1 MLTCMNM
8 WITDGLP
15 PRLIFDK
22 TVLIKQLSIV
32 EAHGLMVMRVQKGN
46 IISTEQFTKSCL
58 PASCAMTCSLTL
70 LAYQACCLINLRVR
84 LLFFFVRVWCTGRDC
99 MVYAFRLNDFE
110 NDQNDV
116 IKSKA
121 DIRNNKLECSKG
133 LLLFLLSITSLI
145 SILQYKILINLSEN
159 QNCIPYPCRNITF
172 HPGCHT
178 YCLSRL
184 GGSHVHLT
192 IAVNRRLIMLRWK
205 HSAWSAWL
213 PPQPADA
220 DSNIIDEFEVTNV
233 CSDTR
238 V

>member
-1 MLTCMNM
+1 MCNNMWMCVNMLTYVNV

-46 IISTEQFTKSCL
+46 IILKWTVCEKL
-58 PASCAMTCSLTL
+58 PPSPSFLRTGTDNDPL
-70 LAYQACCLINLRVR
+70 LAYHACCLRHLCVR
-84 LLFFFVRVWCTGRDC
+84 FLYFFMHVWFTGRDC

-133 LLLFLLSITSLI
+133 LLLPLLSIT
-145 SILQYKILINLSEN
+145 
-159 QNCIPYPCRNITF
+159 
-172 HPGCHT
+172 
-178 YCLSRL
+178 
-184 GGSHVHLT
+184 
-192 IAVNRRLIMLRWK
+192 
-205 HSAWSAWL
+205 
-213 PPQPADA
+213 
-220 DSNIIDEFEVTNV
+220 
-233 CSDTR
+233 
-238 V
+238 